1 MAPLPTVSALSF
13 VPRFMRRG
21 TKLYDLATGTPL
33 ILFYGL
39 SATGKV
45 HALAAALSDFSLAQM
60 TYTSALTILSDIV
73 LLGVASLFVLFI
85 LLRPPAIARSAG
97 FMPRVAAVAGG
108 YLAVGLL
115 LTSPEKVS
123 GVLLTVSMVMVLCGT
138 AFAVYAIAYL
148 GRSVSLLAEARKL
161 VTGGP
166 YRLVRHPLYLGEEI
180 AIAGV
185 ILQHFSFLAVLI
197 FAVQLSFQLYRMS
210 CEEKVLAT
218 AFPEYDAYAQRTCR
232 IIPGIY

>member
-1 MAPLPTVSALSF
+1 MSSLPNVRSLSL
-13 VPRFMRRG
+13 VPAFMRRG
-21 TKLYDLATGTPL
+21 TKFYDLAAGAPL

-45 HALAAALSDFSLAQM
+45 HALAAALFAFSFAQA
-60 TYTSALTILSDIV
+60 TYMSVLTILSDIV

-85 LLRPPAIARSAG
+85 LLRPPAVARSAG
-97 FMPRVAAVAGG
+97 LMPRVAAVAGG
-108 YLAVGLL
+108 YLAVALL

-123 GVLLTVSMVMVLCGT
+123 GTLLTTSMVMILCGT

-185 ILQHFSFLAVLI
+185 VLQHFSLFALLV
-197 FAVQLSFQLYRMS
+197 FAVQLSFQFYRMS
-210 CEEKVLAT
+210 CEEKVLAG
-218 AFPEYDAYAQRTCR
+218 AFAEYDAYAQRTYK
-232 IIPGIY
+232 IVPGVY